1 MPAYF
6 DLIPGYFPEL
16 SPKQLFQF
24 EQLWSFYQ
32 KWNLKINVISRK
44 DIDELYLR
52 HVLHSLAIAKV
63 FTFQKGAK
71 VLDVGT
77 GGGFPGIPLSI
88 FYPEVDFTLI
98 DSTGKK
104 IKVVKQGI
112 KEIQIN
118 NAEVIQIRAEEVDD
132 QFDFIV
138 SRAVTGIRKFVSWVE
153 SNIRE
158 NSSPEKDNGII
169 LLKGGDLRE
178 ELNAVKWDN
187 KIYKISDIFTE
198 DFFKTKKLV
207 HLTKRL

>member
-16 SPKQLFQF
+16 SPKQLIQF
-24 EQLWSFYQ
+24 AQLWSFYQ
-32 KWNLKINVISRK
+32 NWNSKINVISRK

-52 HVLHSLAIAKV
+52 HVLHALAIAKV
-63 FTFQKGAK
+63 FKFQKGAK

-104 IKVVKQGI
+104 IKVVKEGI

-118 NAEVIQIRAEEVDD
+118 NAEAIQIRAEEVDD

-178 ELNAVKWDN
+178 ELNAVKWYN
-187 KIYKISDIFTE
+187 KIYMISDIFTE